1 MGVIARLYGL
11 TGRNIA
17 GRSGFNAWMKLVKL
31 LWLIAVLFVF
41 SVRPTVVAAAP
52 AMSEQQKQLLDLVN
66 AERTKAGLPQLQWDD
81 RLAQAALAHTQKMA
95 KRGELSHQFSGEPP
109 LGQRAGQAGA
119 HFDFVAEN
127 VAYAPDVL
135 RLHDGLM
142 HSPPHRANILDP
154 KSNAIGIAFAERDGE
169 LYTTE
174 DFAHLLGSYTA
185 TQFRD
190 QMIAEF
196 NRLRRSHGLA
206 AMATSTDP
214 QLDAAACKA
223 RLNPQKLIRQLP
235 GATNLAMF
243 TASQPDQ
250 LPPTMKSAAAD
261 KSLHRMSIGVC
272 FKPDRKAGFSG
283 YWIAAAFYPR

>member
-1 MGVIARLYGL
+1 
-11 TGRNIA
+11 
-17 GRSGFNAWMKLVKL
+17 
-31 LWLIAVLFVF
+31 
-41 SVRPTVVAAAP
+41 
-52 AMSEQQKQLLDLVN
+52 MSSRQKQLLDLVN
-66 AERTKAGLPQLQWDD
+66 AERAKAGLGQLKWDGH
-81 RLAQAALAHTQKMA
+81 LAQAASVHTQRMA
-95 KRGELSHQFSGEPP
+95 ERGELSHQFSGEPP
-109 LGQRAGQAGA
+109 LAQRAGDAGA

-127 VAYAPDVL
+127 VAYAPDVV

-169 LYTTE
+169 LYATE

-185 TQFRD
+185 AQFREQLLAD
-190 QMIAEF
+190 F

-214 QLDAAACKA
+214 RLEAAACKA
-223 RLNPQKLIRQLP
+223 RLNPQKVIRELP

-243 TASQPDQ
+243 TASQPDE
-250 LPPTMKSAAAD
+250 LPATMKSAAAD

-272 FKPDRKAGFSG
+272 FKPDPKGGFST
-283 YWIAAAFYPR
+283 YWVAAAFYSAR